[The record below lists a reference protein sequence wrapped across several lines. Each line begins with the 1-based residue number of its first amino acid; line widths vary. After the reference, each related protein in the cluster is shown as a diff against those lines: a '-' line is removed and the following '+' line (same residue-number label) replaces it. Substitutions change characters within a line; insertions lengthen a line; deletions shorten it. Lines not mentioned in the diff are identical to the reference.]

1 MDLEILKRKLST
13 YKNAKGS
20 FRNLEPEVLVELL
33 GHWEIFNG
41 SRGEFCKGVGIKAK
55 QMGPILREAKKAK
68 RNSGNRDFKEVMITE
83 EPSSET
89 IAGTIE
95 FIWADKI
102 IRFQNVEQLA
112 HFLKIAS

>member
-33 GHWEIFNG
+33 AYWEIFNG

-55 QMGPILREAKKAK
+55 QMGSLLREAKKAK
-68 RNSGNRDFKEVMITE
+68 RNSGSRDFKEVIITE
-83 EPSSET
+83 DPSSGSVVG
-89 IAGTIE
+89 AIE